1 MSCLR
6 LWVLA
11 SSCLLHW
18 IFTLSRSGDIWPESF
33 CFASG
38 YRALCHSSS
47 GSDIRRQKSLLAGRR
62 TGTDSFRS
70 CDTRTI
76 HRNDISG
83 AGIFEEVPAYAL
95 LRRFFTCRY
104 IAQEALLKAYLSF
117 GKFEGRSRFSTWLFR
132 IAYNCHYDSLRT
144 DGRRACEPIECLRSC
159 DIDDETA
166 VADRRFVYQD
176 LYQAIGML
184 SVQEQAVIL
193 LFYMEEKSIKE
204 ITGITGMP
212 SGTVRS
218 CLSRGRAHLK
228 VYLEKTM

>member
-1 MSCLR
+1 M
-6 LWVLA
+6 VA
-11 SSCLLHW
+11 QEQ
-18 IFTLSRSGDIWPESF
+18 ES
-33 CFASG
+33 
-38 YRALCHSSS
+38 
-47 GSDIRRQKSLLAGRR
+47 
-62 TGTDSFRS
+62 
-70 CDTRTI
+70 
-76 HRNDISG
+76 
-83 AGIFEEVPAYAL
+83 
-95 LRRFFTCRY
+95 LRRFLLMLCCGDSSRADD

-144 DGRRACEPIECLRSC
+144 DGRRACEPLECLRSC
-159 DIDDETA
+159 DIDDETS
-166 VADRRFVYQD
+166 VADRRFAYQD

-204 ITGITGMP
+204 IVGITGMP